1 MKKPIVYF
9 GLGALVILLFLS
21 FYFFFFRVPTD
32 FPVGSIYSVKEG
44 AGLSALAKNLS
55 SQKIIRSPFLF
66 KTLSVIFGGL
76 KGIKTGDYALSE
88 KQNLIS
94 LAWRFS
100 SADYGLALVRI
111 TIPEGLNVKE
121 MAILFSKK
129 FSKITAESFSK
140 VARDKEGYGFPE
152 TYLFLPNVEAEAV
165 VKKMEEIFQEK
176 IKELDLEIKSFE
188 KPLSDIIKM
197 ASLVEEE
204 ARTEETRQIVA
215 GVLWK
220 RMSLNIAL
228 QGDVSF

>member
-94 LAWRFS
+94 INEKTL
-100 SADYGLALVRI
+100 I
-111 TIPEGLNVKE
+111 EIQQ
-121 MAILFSKK
+121 K
-129 FSKITAESFSK
+129 FDLQREDNEKL
-140 VARDKEGYGFPE
+140 
-152 TYLFLPNVEAEAV
+152 TYLLT
-165 VKKMEEIFQEK
+165 KSDEK
-176 IKELDLEIKSFE
+176 IKNLKNLLFKF
-188 KPLSDIIKM
+188 KK
-197 ASLVEEE
+197 
-204 ARTEETRQIVA
+204 
-215 GVLWK
+215 K
-220 RMSLNIAL
+220 N
-228 QGDVSF
+228 